1 MVNRKKIFF
10 FQIFLFILDIS
21 NSLDVIDAIKPVSLD
36 TITLQIDHS
45 DGRQLTLSLPLITTL
60 KNLYKEVAER
70 LSLPSIYLVYNNQT
84 LKLDDENQLMTLKQL
99 NFSSN
104 NIQLLESYPLIR
116 KLKIFIQTSNSSSS
130 QKKTNSFLNI
140 LK

>member
-70 LSLPSIYLVYNNQT
+70 LSLSSIYLVYNNQT

-130 QKKTNSFLNI
+130 QKKIHF
-140 LK
+140 